1 MKTLAFSI
9 IFVIVFIGI
18 CALIA
23 KLTDSSK

>member
-1 MKTLAFSI
+1 MKTLTISI

-23 KLTDSSK
+23 KLTDNSK